1 MSEMDFAVGLDD
13 ASVRF
18 TPDGRISVL
27 DAIKALTL
35 SDRPELIWEKLKR
48 DHPEIARHSRSY
60 PFLDSGSLPVLDG
73 KGWELVWM
81 LLIDYV
87 VKPERLAEA

>member
-1 MSEMDFAVGLDD
+1 MREMDFAVGLDD
-13 ASVRF
+13 TAVRF

-35 SDRPELIWEKLKR
+35 SDSPEVIWEALKR
-48 DHPEIARHSRSY
+48 DHPEIVRHSHSY
-60 PFLDSGSLPVLDG
+60 SFQKAGSLPVLDSQ
-73 KGWELVWM
+73 GWDLMWT

-87 VKPERLAEA
+87 AYPGRAVA